1 MPDGD
6 AEVTRQGEARAGASA
21 NAMAVDVT
29 RLDAA
34 RDDLAAIEAMSRES
48 FADTALALTE
58 EISRPWSRIWIARE
72 IAGGRARRDQDCP
85 VGFLVAWHVADELH
99 ILNVATASAMRRRG
113 VATALLIEGLAYA
126 RSQAIRIL
134 ILEVRRSNR
143 AAIKL
148 YRNLGF
154 TALGMRPGYYAD
166 NGEDAIEMMLGLDP
180 ATGAIV
186 PSRDEIR
193 IDG

>member
-1 MPDGD
+1 MI
-6 AEVTRQGEARAGASA
+6 RSGEARAGASA
-21 NAMAVDVT
+21 NDMAVEVT
-29 RLDAA
+29 RLGASA
-34 RDDLAAIEAMSRES
+34 GDLAAVEAMSRES

-58 EISRPWSRIWIARE
+58 ELTRPWSRIWIARE
-72 IAGGRARRDQDCP
+72 VSSGSTERHRRDRDCP

-113 VATALLIEGLAYA
+113 VATALLAQGLDYA

-148 YRNLGF
+148 YRKLGF

-180 ATGAIV
+180 ATGAVV

>member
-1 MPDGD
+1 MRG
-6 AEVTRQGEARAGASA
+6 GEARVGASA
-21 NAMAVDVT
+21 NEMAVEVT

-34 RDDLAAIEAMSRES
+34 RDDLAAVEAMSRES

-58 EISRPWSRIWIARE
+58 EIARPWSRIWIARE
-72 IAGGRARRDQDCP
+72 IASGHVRRDHDSP

-113 VATALLIEGLAYA
+113 VAAALLVEGLAYA
-126 RSQAIRIL
+126 RANAIRIL

-143 AAIKL
+143 PAIRL
-148 YRNLGF
+148 YRKLGF

-180 ATGAIV
+180 NTGAIV